1 MKKIEFQML
10 TAFQPEPTVRP
21 ASGFNASDDGI
32 ALRAAMKGFGTDEQ
46 AIIDI
51 LTQRSNDQRQQ
62 IASFFT
68 REYGRV
74 NIILVTRLFGND
86 IIDDLKS
93 ELGGKFEDVIIALML
108 PPADYLA
115 KQLHKSMEGMGTDEH
130 TMVEILCTKSNN
142 EIQQLVD
149 AYERLLIGQ
158 CLRLTLSF
166 PIRSNTN
173 AKPKALIGQESSPK
187 PPPPLKDC
195 TCKKT
200 VYDRPLAEHMCSET
214 SGDFRRL
221 LTLIVT
227 SRSSAAQ
234 QAGSTAALQGV
245 RNDASLDPAKAK
257 DLAEQLYAAGELK
270 VGTDEEVFN
279 RILAH
284 ESFPQLRLI
293 FEEYKNVTGR
303 SIEQALESEIS
314 GELLEAMLAIVE
326 CVQSPPNYF
335 AKRLHWAVA
344 GAGTNDGTLIR
355 IIVSR
360 SEIDLGNIKR
370 EYERLYDKT
379 LESAVK
385 DETSG
390 DYKHTLV
397 ALIGGP

>member
-68 REYGRV
+68 REYGR
-74 NIILVTRLFGND
+74 D

-149 AYERLLIGQ
+149 AYERL
-158 CLRLTLSF
+158 
-166 PIRSNTN
+166 
-173 AKPKALIGQESSPK
+173 
-187 PPPPLKDC
+187 
-195 TCKKT
+195 
-200 VYDRPLAEHMCSET
+200 YDRPLAEHMCSET